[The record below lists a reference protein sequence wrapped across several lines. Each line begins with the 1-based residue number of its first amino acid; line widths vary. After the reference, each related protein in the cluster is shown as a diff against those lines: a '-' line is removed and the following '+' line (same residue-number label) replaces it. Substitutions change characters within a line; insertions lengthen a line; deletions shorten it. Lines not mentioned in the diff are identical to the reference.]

1 MKKYYM
7 IAAITLCLASCT
19 DNKENIPTAVKSGD
33 EVAFSVSMPAK
44 TRTVYGELGTTSRPV
59 YWKNG
64 DLIEIASP
72 QCMEGRNVAQ
82 YKVNTEGSEN
92 LNYAK
97 SLDRTG
103 AYGVQWGEAAA
114 ADCKFYAVY
123 PSSEMTIDGSS
134 VVANLSIASTQTVTL
149 QKKTSNEG
157 KSYYEPASEDME
169 NNIMYAQPLAG
180 QTQVV
185 VDEATGNTTANLQ
198 FQPYSTVLHFDME
211 GWKYTS
217 SVGERNMVIY
227 SVSVTAN
234 NAIAGD
240 FDLTLKDD
248 ASVPTVGT
256 ATNTSNTITVEFKSG
271 ELRGVDIDPN
281 VPFSFDMFLLPNAG
295 MTVDENWTITV
306 NTSAGKWTKNLKNG
320 SAANKLT
327 PGSIHVLPQLPAFSV
342 ENSWNYN
349 PSAWIKDLDD
359 EIYFTEISL
368 PGAWYC
374 YSNKT
379 DNSTA
384 EDIYQNTGIEE
395 QFDAGARAFYIETKV
410 GKLTDGRPTV
420 DNTTVVVSGTGIKY
434 IGNDGLTCPSTSWF
448 TNKPRSINDAIIKIA
463 NKVKNSTEFAV
474 LTLAYAD
481 GGSFGVSAT
490 WRGVWISK
498 IKNVLAEPDVANAL
512 NNVLYTDEITPET
525 TVKQLRGK
533 LILKINIDDKE
544 NSAEIANVNESE
556 FAAIPALFSY
566 TTYNWSNNSL
576 VSTLQW
582 KGKPSMENT
591 EISASSNDFYW
602 NYTVA
607 NRTSNSTDE
616 HPTLDDRKEAISQII
631 LNSYS
636 AHKTG
641 KNNLWGMVGAGG
653 SLFSTLSSDD
663 GDPSAVSSALNTHL
677 AEVINQKVDAG
688 EASPMGMVFVNFVT
702 DEEGQKL
709 IEAIIRMNSRFE
721 LGRKTGT
728 DDTPTTVQSAKEGY
742 SSGFNVD
749 TENWKAFDEN

>member
-1 MKKYYM
+1 MKKYYI
-7 IAAITLCLASCT
+7 IAAAALCLASCV
-19 DNKENIPTAVKSGD
+19 DNKENIPAAVKSGD
-33 EVAFSVSMPAK
+33 EVAFSISMPVK
-44 TRTVYGELGTTSRPV
+44 TRTAYGELVNGATTRPV

-64 DLIEIASP
+64 DLIEVASP

-82 YKVNTEGSEN
+82 YKVNTEGTEN

-103 AYGVQWGEAAA
+103 AYGVQWGEATAT
-114 ADCKFYAVY
+114 DCKFYAVY
-123 PSSEMTIDGSS
+123 PSSEMTINGSS

-149 QKKTSNEG
+149 KKIKKG
-157 KSYYEPASEDME
+157 DAYAYEPATEDMV
-169 NNIMYAQPLAG
+169 NNIMYAQPLEG

-185 VDEATGNTTANLQ
+185 VDETTGSTTANLQ
-198 FQPYSTVLHFDME
+198 FQPYSTVLHFDMK
-211 GWKYTS
+211 GWNYLST
-217 SVGERNMVIY
+217 VGERNMVIY

-248 ASVPTVGT
+248 ASEPTVGT

-295 MTVDENWTITV
+295 MSVDENWTITV

-320 SAANKLT
+320 STANKLT

-342 ENSWNYN
+342 NSSWNYN
-349 PSAWIKDLDD
+349 PSAWIKDLDNK
-359 EIYFTEISL
+359 IYFTEISL

-384 EDIYQNTGIEE
+384 EDIYQKTGIAE
-395 QFDAGARAFYIETKV
+395 QFDAGVRAFYIETKV
-410 GKLTDGRPTV
+410 GKITDGRPTTT
-420 DNTTVVVSGTGIKY
+420 NATVVVSGTGIAY
-434 IGNDGLTCPSTSWF
+434 LNGDGLTSPTFRS
-448 TNKPRSINDAIIKIA
+448 NMARSINDAIIKIA
-463 NKVKNSTEFAV
+463 NKVKGTQEFAV
-474 LTLAYAD
+474 LTLAFAD
-481 GGSFGVSAT
+481 GGTFGVNEK
-490 WRGVWISK
+490 WRGIWISK
-498 IKNVLAEPDVANAL
+498 IKNVLAETDVANAL
-512 NNVLYTDEITPET
+512 NNVLYTNEITPET
-525 TVKQLRGK
+525 TVEQLRGK
-533 LILKINIDDKE
+533 LILKINIDDMY
-544 NSAEIANVNESE
+544 NSAEIADVNESE

-566 TTYNWSNNSL
+566 TTYNWSNNSF

-591 EISASSNDFYW
+591 EISASSNNFYW

-631 LNSYS
+631 INSYG

-641 KNNLWGMVGAGG
+641 RNNLWGMVGAGG
-653 SLFSTLSSDD
+653 SLFSNLSAND
-663 GDPSAVSSALNTHL
+663 GNPSSVSSALNGHL
-677 AEVINQKVDAG
+677 ADVINQKVNAG
-688 EASPMGMVFVNFVT
+688 EASPMGMVFVNFATET
-702 DEEGQKL
+702 DGKKL

-721 LGRKTGT
+721 LGRKKSS
-728 DDTPTTVQSAKEGY
+728 DDTPTPVQSAKEGY

-749 TENWKAFDEN
+749 TENWKAF